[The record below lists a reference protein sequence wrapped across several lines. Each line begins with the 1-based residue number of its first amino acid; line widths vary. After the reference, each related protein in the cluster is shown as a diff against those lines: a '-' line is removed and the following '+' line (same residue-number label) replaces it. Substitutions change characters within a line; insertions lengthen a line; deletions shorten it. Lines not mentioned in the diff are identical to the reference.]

1 MPQQRRRRS
10 RGGASLAA
18 GALLALAAAPCARA
32 FYIPGAFP
40 NVFAANATLRVR
52 ASAQDTKSHDAHE
65 GEGRYSGRADDVIGV
80 ASGQTSGNAFQWS
93 YTLSLPVDDRVYEV
107 QFDDWMY
114 LMDDRV
120 MLNKARMSKW
130 GIYLG
135 EVTLAFTRR
144 GN

>member
-1 MPQQRRRRS
+1 MLFRS
-10 RGGASLAA
+10 
-18 GALLALAAAPCARA
+18 
-32 FYIPGAFP
+32 
-40 NVFAANATLRVR
+40 
-52 ASAQDTKSHDAHE
+52 
-65 GEGRYSGRADDVIGV
+65 DVLGV

-93 YTLSLPVDDRVYEV
+93 YTLSLPVDGRVYEV